1 MYRTLVRVESYGFRR
16 VCKKSLHTF
25 AFCPCETRNGQQLAW
40 ISLKVPPLFG
50 ADTAHYSTVQ
60 YYVKLYGSSD
70 HDVSRLRTSKGE
82 VSQLIA
88 HVLLASNKLSS

>member
-1 MYRTLVRVESYGFRR
+1 MIGRCIIIPTGMPYSATIATKTGRADLV
-16 VCKKSLHTF
+16 H
-25 AFCPCETRNGQQLAW
+25 
-40 ISLKVPPLFG
+40 PLFG